1 MPKCL
6 VLLSWHGRC
15 LFWVYLNKEVLMNRK
30 GFTLIELLIVVA
42 IIGIIAAIAIPN
54 LLVAL
59 QKGKQKSTMGDMKS
73 VGNAVESYLT
83 DWSQVP
89 QTGAGT
95 VSALAQTWFTPFY
108 IKILPLTDSWGTAF
122 QYTPQ
127 GALDEYD
134 VTSWG
139 RDKRP
144 APAPPQALY
153 DVTSISDFNYD
164 LTFSNGFFVVGPR
177 VKK

>member
-1 MPKCL
+1 M
-6 VLLSWHGRC
+6 
-15 LFWVYLNKEVLMNRK
+15 NKK

-73 VGNAVESYLT
+73 IGNAIESYLT
-83 DWSQVP
+83 DWSIVP
-89 QTGAGT
+89 QTGAGA
-95 VSALAQTWFTPFY
+95 VSLLATTWFTPFY
-108 IKILPLTDSWGTAF
+108 IKILPVTDAWGTAF
-122 QYTPQ
+122 QYTPLA
-127 GALDEYD
+127 ALDEYE

-139 RDKRP
+139 RNKAA
-144 APAPPQALY
+144 APAPPTPLY

-164 LTFSNGFFVVGPR
+164 LTFSNGFFTLGPR